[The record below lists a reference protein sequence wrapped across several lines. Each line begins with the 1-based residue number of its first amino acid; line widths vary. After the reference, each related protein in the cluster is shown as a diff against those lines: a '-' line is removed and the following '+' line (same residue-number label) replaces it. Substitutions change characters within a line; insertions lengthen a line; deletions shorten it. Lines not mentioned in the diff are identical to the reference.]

1 MANIKEINLFGTV
14 YPIVDEVAQT
24 SASQAVTKAN
34 QAESTANQAMQAV
47 QNAAVVSYDSG
58 SEALVFSRGGGE

>member
-1 MANIKEINLFGTV
+1 MAYIKEINLFGTV

-24 SASQAVTKAN
+24 SASQAVA
-34 QAESTANQAMQAV
+34 TANQAKTAAESATQAV

-58 SEALVFSRGGGE
+58 QEALVFTRGGGE

>member
-14 YPIVDEVAQT
+14 YPIVDEIAQT
-24 SASQAVTKAN
+24 SASQAV
-34 QAESTANQAMQAV
+34 ETANQAKTAADSAAQAV

-58 SEALVFSRGGGE
+58 QEALVFTKGGE

>member
-14 YPIVDEVAQT
+14 YPIVDDVAQT
-24 SASQAVTKAN
+24 TASQAVATAN
-34 QAESTANQAMQAV
+34 QAKSTAESAMQAV

-58 SEALVFSRGGGE
+58 SEALVFSRGGE

>member
-14 YPIVDEVAQT
+14 YPIVDDVAQT
-24 SASQAVTKAN
+24 SASQAVATAN
-34 QAESTANQAMQAV
+34 QAKSTAESAMQAV

-58 SEALVFSRGGGE
+58 SEALVFKRGGGE

>member
-14 YPIVDEVAQT
+14 YPIVDDVAQAA
-24 SASQAVTKAN
+24 ASQAVA
-34 QAESTANQAMQAV
+34 TANQAKTTAESAQQAV

-58 SEALVFSRGGGE
+58 QEALVFSRGGGE